1 MNNNEQEFLR
11 KLKREI
17 KDSRIEPDKDSL
29 FNPCLFGK
37 VDGVEV
43 SGTTSNS
50 PVSSSDICQRGLF
63 E

>member
-1 MNNNEQEFLR
+1 MNNNEQELLR

-29 FNPCLFGK
+29 LNPCLFGK

-50 PVSSSDICQRGLF
+50 PVSSSDTCQGVV
-63 E
+63 